1 MSNIVFKQYNKI
13 DIPFGIGKN
22 VWLNATKAAEVFGKR
37 PANFFQ
43 TESTLEYLNALA
55 EAHGYAVTD
64 FSVTENVGKFST
76 KELAKMFPQFIYV
89 RQGNG
94 NAQEQ
99 GTWISKELVIN
110 YSRWLDAKFAVWCDV
125 QIQELLDKGNVSIR
139 AKLPENYAAALREL
153 ADTVEKKMRLEMENA
168 EMVPKAAFFDAVMQS
183 DDEFDMHEVAKILNL
198 GFGRNTLLKKLRDDG
213 ILMDDNAPY
222 QKYVDA
228 HYFRLVESTY
238 VNSDGKR
245 HVSTKPVCTQKGID
259 FILRRYSSKI
269 SS

>member
-1 MSNIVFKQYNKI
+1 MRNIVFKQYNRI

-22 VWLNATKAAEVFGKR
+22 VWLNATKAAKVFGKR

-43 TESTLEYLNALA
+43 TESTLEHLNALA
-55 EAHGYAVTD
+55 EAHGYAVTEK
-64 FSVTENVGKFST
+64 SVTKNVGKFST
-76 KELAKMFPQFIYV
+76 KKLAKMFPQFIHV
-89 RQGNG
+89 RHGNG

-125 QIQELLDKGNVSIR
+125 QIQEL
-139 AKLPENYAAALREL
+139 YAAALREL

-168 EMVPKAAFFDAVMQS
+168 EIAPKAAFFDAVTQS